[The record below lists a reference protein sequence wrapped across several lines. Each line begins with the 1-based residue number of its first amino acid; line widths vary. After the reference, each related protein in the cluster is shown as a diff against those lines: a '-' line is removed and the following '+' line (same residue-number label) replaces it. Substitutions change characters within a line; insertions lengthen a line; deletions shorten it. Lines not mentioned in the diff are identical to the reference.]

1 MKGLTKNLRIL
12 IPPTM
17 TLFFLFIFFLPAYG
31 KGLKIGFVDPQKVLD
46 ESLFG
51 KEIQKS
57 INEYVQ
63 SRQKIVDLEEKE
75 LKKLQEEITK
85 QKDILSPE
93 AKKKKEETFQRRF
106 MEYQQK
112 VNELQKEIEH
122 RKAEKLNEFNE
133 KLKEVV
139 TRIGL
144 EEGYTA
150 IFNNPD
156 MNLIIYAQ
164 PAANIT
170 DRVIAE
176 MNKDFLKEEKKKK

>member
-1 MKGLTKNLRIL
+1 MMSLIKKPYWPVSLIGTILFMFILTAPSHAKD
-12 IPPTM
+12 
-17 TLFFLFIFFLPAYG
+17 
-31 KGLKIGFVDPQKVLD
+31 LKIGFVDPQKVLD
-46 ESLFG
+46 ESLLG

-93 AKKKKEETFQRRF
+93 AKKKKEEMFQRRF
-106 MEYQQK
+106 LEYQQK

-122 RKAEKLNEFNE
+122 RKAEKLDEFNE

-139 TRIGL
+139 RRIGK

-164 PAANIT
+164 PAVDLT

-176 MNKDFLKEEKKKK
+176 MNKDFLKEEKGNK